1 MYCSVPSNFY
11 PIHRVNLKDEEN
23 IDCKTMFSVKNGKV
37 NKVFSA
43 QCLGLV
49 HFAYFFFLVK
59 EIDSKKRRN
68 RGNELLSRWWKK
80 NHTDK
85 HSKQY

>member
-1 MYCSVPSNFY
+1 MLRIKLTLSEKSFLPGTCHFRITLVCCSVPSNFY

-23 IDCKTMFSVKNGKV
+23 IDCKTMFSVKNGEV

-49 HFAYFFFLVK
+49 HFAYFFFL
-59 EIDSKKRRN
+59 
-68 RGNELLSRWWKK
+68 
-80 NHTDK
+80 
-85 HSKQY
+85 